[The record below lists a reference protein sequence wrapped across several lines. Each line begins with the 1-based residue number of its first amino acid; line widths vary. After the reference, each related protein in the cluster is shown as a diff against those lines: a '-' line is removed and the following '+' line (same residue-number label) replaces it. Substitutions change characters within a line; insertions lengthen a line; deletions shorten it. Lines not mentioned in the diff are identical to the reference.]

1 MLALALFLATS
12 LLAGCSSKL
21 TDPGPATI
29 EPAGAATSPPPDR
42 PPAGDV
48 LALTGQPTAALF
60 DPTTSSLAVFT
71 PGADPQAPGTLT
83 IIGPAGAAR
92 PVALPAGTTAIAGDG
107 KGAVYATTRG
117 GFVTV
122 DLATGGL
129 AATTIDGHD
138 ATDFTAVAR
147 RVDGRLLVGSAA
159 GAVYVLADQTSSGQT
174 GSGQTSSGQTSSDQ
188 TRVTA
193 ETTIFSRVD
202 AIVTEGETAVVL
214 DRAQTSVTALNQQGA
229 VQQALRAGL
238 GATTIAAD
246 PAGRVLVTDTR
257 GGQLL
262 VFSVDPLIQ
271 RQGYPIGE
279 SPYAIASSNTLVW
292 VSQTAINSV
301 AGYDLGTGIPVEKVR
316 YPTVRQPN
324 SLAFDEVSGTLYVV
338 SGSGDGIQVIRDAAG
353 AP

>member
-1 MLALALFLATS
+1 LALLLAASLLGTS

-29 EPAGAATSPPPDR
+29 EPAGAAVSPPPGR
-42 PPAGDV
+42 PPVGDV
-48 LALTGQPTAALF
+48 LALGGRATAALF
-60 DPTTSSLAVFT
+60 DTATSSLVVFT
-71 PGADPQAPGTLT
+71 PGTDPPTPGTLT
-83 IIGPAGAAR
+83 IVGPTGAAR
-92 PVALPAGTTAIAGDG
+92 PVMLPAGATAIAGNG
-107 KGAVYATTRG
+107 EGAVYATIRG

-122 DLATGGL
+122 DLATGRL
-129 AATTIDGHD
+129 TETAIEGHG
-138 ATDFTAVAR
+138 ATDFTALTR
-147 RVDGRLLVGSAA
+147 RADGRLLVGSAA
-159 GAVYVLADQTSSGQT
+159 GAVYVLADQTGSDQT
-174 GSGQTSSGQTSSDQ
+174 GSIQTG
-188 TRVTA
+188 VIA
-193 ETTIFSRVD
+193 ETAIFSRVD

-214 DRAQTSVTALNQQGA
+214 DRGQTSVTALNQQGTA
-229 VQQALRAGL
+229 QQALRAGL

-279 SPYAIASSNTLVW
+279 SPYAIAGSKTLVW
-292 VSQTAINSV
+292 VSQTGINSV

-338 SGSGDGIQVIRDAAG
+338 SGSGDGIQVIRNAAG
-353 AP
+353 MP

>member
-1 MLALALFLATS
+1 MLALALFLATSLLGTS

-48 LALTGQPTAALF
+48 LALTGRPTAALF

-138 ATDFTAVAR
+138 ATEFTAVAR
-147 RVDGRLLVGSAA
+147 RVDGRLFVGSAA
-159 GAVYVLADQTSSGQT
+159 GAVYVLADQTGSGQT
-174 GSGQTSSGQTSSDQ
+174 GSDQ

>member
-1 MLALALFLATS
+1 MSGILALALLLAAS

-29 EPAGAATSPPPDR
+29 EPAGAAVSPPPGR
-42 PPAGDV
+42 PPVGDV
-48 LALTGQPTAALF
+48 LALGGRATAALF
-60 DPTTSSLAVFT
+60 DAATSSLVVFT
-71 PGADPQAPGTLT
+71 PGTDPPTPGTLT
-83 IIGPAGAAR
+83 IVGPTGAAR
-92 PVALPAGTTAIAGDG
+92 PVMLPAGATAIAGNG
-107 KGAVYATTRG
+107 EGAVYATIRG

-122 DLATGGL
+122 DLATGRL
-129 AATTIDGHD
+129 TETAIEGHG
-138 ATDFTAVAR
+138 ATDFTALTR
-147 RVDGRLLVGSAA
+147 RADGRLLVGSAA
-159 GAVYVLADQTSSGQT
+159 GAVYVLADHTGSDQAGSIQT
-174 GSGQTSSGQTSSDQ
+174 G
-188 TRVTA
+188 VTA

-214 DRAQTSVTALNQQGA
+214 DRGQTSVTALNQQGA
-229 VQQALRAGL
+229 AQQALRAGL
-238 GATTIAAD
+238 GATSIAAD

-279 SPYAIASSNTLVW
+279 SPYAIAGSKTLVW
-292 VSQTAINSV
+292 VSQTGINSV

-338 SGSGDGIQVIRDAAG
+338 SGSGDGIQVIRNAAG
-353 AP
+353 TP

>member
-1 MLALALFLATS
+1 MPGILALALLLAAS

-29 EPAGAATSPPPDR
+29 EPAGAAASPPPGR
-42 PPAGDV
+42 PPVGDV
-48 LALTGQPTAALF
+48 LALGGRATAALF
-60 DPTTSSLAVFT
+60 DTATSSLVVFT
-71 PGADPQAPGTLT
+71 PGTDPPTPGTLT
-83 IIGPAGAAR
+83 IVGPTGAAR
-92 PVALPAGTTAIAGDG
+92 PVMLPAGATAIAGNG
-107 KGAVYATTRG
+107 EGAVYATIRG

-122 DLATGGL
+122 DLATGRL
-129 AATTIDGHD
+129 TETAIEGHG
-138 ATDFTAVAR
+138 ATDFTALTR
-147 RVDGRLLVGSAA
+147 RADGRLLVGSAA
-159 GAVYVLADQTSSGQT
+159 GAVYVLADQTGSDQT
-174 GSGQTSSGQTSSDQ
+174 GSIQTG
-188 TRVTA
+188 VIA
-193 ETTIFSRVD
+193 ETAIFSRVD
-202 AIVTEGETAVVL
+202 AIVTEGETVVVL
-214 DRAQTSVTALNQQGA
+214 DRGQTSVTALNQQGA
-229 VQQALRAGL
+229 AQQALRAGL

-279 SPYAIASSNTLVW
+279 SPYAIAGSKTLVW
-292 VSQTAINSV
+292 VSQTGINSV

-338 SGSGDGIQVIRDAAG
+338 SGSGDGIQVIRNAAG
-353 AP
+353 TP

>member
-1 MLALALFLATS
+1 MALLLAAS

-29 EPAGAATSPPPDR
+29 EPAGAAVSPPPGR
-42 PPAGDV
+42 PPVGDV
-48 LALTGQPTAALF
+48 LALGGRATAALF
-60 DPTTSSLAVFT
+60 DAATSSLVVFT
-71 PGADPQAPGTLT
+71 PGTDPPTPGTLT
-83 IIGPAGAAR
+83 IVGPTGAAR
-92 PVALPAGTTAIAGDG
+92 PVMLPAGATAIAGNG
-107 KGAVYATTRG
+107 EGAVYATIRG

-122 DLATGGL
+122 DLATGRL
-129 AATTIDGHD
+129 TETAIDGHG
-138 ATDFTAVAR
+138 ATDFTALTR
-147 RVDGRLLVGSAA
+147 RADGRLLVGSAA
-159 GAVYVLADQTSSGQT
+159 GAVYVLADHTGSDQAGSIQT
-174 GSGQTSSGQTSSDQ
+174 G
-188 TRVTA
+188 VTA

-214 DRAQTSVTALNQQGA
+214 DRGQTSVTALNQQGA
-229 VQQALRAGL
+229 AQQALRAGL
-238 GATTIAAD
+238 GATSIAAD

-279 SPYAIASSNTLVW
+279 SPYAIAGSKTLVW
-292 VSQTAINSV
+292 VSQTGINSV

-338 SGSGDGIQVIRDAAG
+338 SGSGDGIQVIRNAAG
-353 AP
+353 TP

>member
-1 MLALALFLATS
+1 LALLLAASLLGTS

-29 EPAGAATSPPPDR
+29 EPAGAAVSPPPGR
-42 PPAGDV
+42 PPVGDV
-48 LALTGQPTAALF
+48 LALGGRATAALF
-60 DPTTSSLAVFT
+60 DTATSSLVVFT
-71 PGADPQAPGTLT
+71 PGTDPPTPGTLT
-83 IIGPAGAAR
+83 IVGPTGTARPVMLPAGA
-92 PVALPAGTTAIAGDG
+92 TAIAGNGD
-107 KGAVYATTRG
+107 GAVYATIGG

-122 DLATGGL
+122 DLATGRL
-129 AATTIDGHD
+129 TETAIEGHG
-138 ATDFTAVAR
+138 ATDFTALTR
-147 RVDGRLLVGSAA
+147 RADGRLLVGSAA
-159 GAVYVLADQTSSGQT
+159 GAVYVLADQTGSDQT
-174 GSGQTSSGQTSSDQ
+174 GSIQTG
-188 TRVTA
+188 VIA
-193 ETTIFSRVD
+193 ETAIFSRVD

-214 DRAQTSVTALNQQGA
+214 DRGQTSVTALNQQGA
-229 VQQALRAGL
+229 AQQALRAGL

-279 SPYAIASSNTLVW
+279 SPYAIAGSKTLVW
-292 VSQTAINSV
+292 VSQTGINSV

-338 SGSGDGIQVIRDAAG
+338 SGSGDGIQVIRNAAG
-353 AP
+353 TP

>member
-1 MLALALFLATS
+1 MLALTLILAAS

-29 EPAGAATSPPPDR
+29 EPAGAAASPPPER
-42 PPAGDV
+42 PPVGDV
-48 LALTGQPTAALF
+48 LALGGRPTAALF
-60 DPTTSSLAVFT
+60 DTATSSLVVFT
-71 PGADPQAPGTLT
+71 PGTDPPAPGALT
-83 IIGPAGAAR
+83 IVGPNGAVRPVVLPAGA
-92 PVALPAGTTAIAGDG
+92 TAIAGDG
-107 KGAVYATTRG
+107 EGAVYATIRG

-122 DLATGGL
+122 DLATRRL
-129 AATTIDGHD
+129 TETAIDGHG
-138 ATDFTAVAR
+138 ATDFTALTR
-147 RVDGRLLVGSAA
+147 RADGRLLVGSAA
-159 GAVYVLADQTSSGQT
+159 GAVYVLADQTG
-174 GSGQTSSGQTSSDQ
+174 SDQ
-188 TRVTA
+188 TGVTA
-193 ETTIFSRVD
+193 QTSIFSRVD

-214 DRAQTSVTALNQQGA
+214 DRGQTSVTALNQQGA
-229 VQQALRAGL
+229 AQQALRAGL

-279 SPYAIASSNTLVW
+279 SPYAIAGSKTLVW
-292 VSQTAINSV
+292 VSQTGINSV

-338 SGSGDGIQVIRDAAG
+338 SGSGDGIQVIRNAAG
-353 AP
+353 TP

>member
-174 GSGQTSSGQTSSDQ
+174 GSGQTGSDQ

>member
-174 GSGQTSSGQTSSDQ
+174 GSGQTSSGQTGSDQ

>member
-1 MLALALFLATS
+1 MPGILALALLLAASLLGTS

-29 EPAGAATSPPPDR
+29 EPAGAAVSPPPGR
-42 PPAGDV
+42 PPVGDV
-48 LALTGQPTAALF
+48 LALGGRATAALF
-60 DPTTSSLAVFT
+60 DTATSSLVVFT
-71 PGADPQAPGTLT
+71 PGTDPPTPGTLT
-83 IIGPAGAAR
+83 IVGPTGAAR
-92 PVALPAGTTAIAGDG
+92 PVMLPAGATAIAGNG
-107 KGAVYATTRG
+107 EGAVYATIRG

-122 DLATGGL
+122 DLATGRL
-129 AATTIDGHD
+129 TETAIEGHG
-138 ATDFTAVAR
+138 ATDFTALTR
-147 RVDGRLLVGSAA
+147 RADGRLLVGSAA
-159 GAVYVLADQTSSGQT
+159 GAVYVLADQTGSDQT
-174 GSGQTSSGQTSSDQ
+174 GSIQTG
-188 TRVTA
+188 VIA
-193 ETTIFSRVD
+193 ETAIFSRVD

-214 DRAQTSVTALNQQGA
+214 DRGQTSVTALNQQGTA
-229 VQQALRAGL
+229 QQALRAGL

-279 SPYAIASSNTLVW
+279 SPYAIAGSKTLVW
-292 VSQTAINSV
+292 VSQTGINSV

-338 SGSGDGIQVIRDAAG
+338 SGSGDGIQVIRNAAG
-353 AP
+353 TP

>member
-1 MLALALFLATS
+1 VSGILALALLLAASLLGTS

-29 EPAGAATSPPPDR
+29 EPAGAATSPPPER
-42 PPAGDV
+42 PPVGDV
-48 LALTGQPTAALF
+48 LTLGGRPTAALF
-60 DPTTSSLAVFT
+60 DTATSSLVVFT
-71 PGADPQAPGTLT
+71 PGTEPPTPGALT
-83 IIGPAGAAR
+83 IVGPTGAVRPVVLPAGA
-92 PVALPAGTTAIAGDG
+92 TAIAGDG
-107 KGAVYATTRG
+107 EGAVYATLRG

-122 DLATGGL
+122 DLATGRL
-129 AATTIDGHD
+129 TETSIDGHG
-138 ATDFTAVAR
+138 ATDFTALTR
-147 RVDGRLLVGSAA
+147 RADGRLLVGSAA
-159 GAVYVLADQTSSGQT
+159 GTVYVLADQTGSDQT
-174 GSGQTSSGQTSSDQ
+174 GSDQ
-188 TRVTA
+188 TGVIA
-193 ETTIFSRVD
+193 ETAIFSRVD

-214 DRAQTSVTALNQQGA
+214 DRGQTSVTALNQQGA
-229 VQQALRAGL
+229 AQQALRAGL

-279 SPYAIASSNTLVW
+279 SPYAIAGSKTLVW
-292 VSQTAINSV
+292 VSQTGINSV

-338 SGSGDGIQVIRDAAG
+338 SGSGDGIQVIRNAAG
-353 AP
+353 TP